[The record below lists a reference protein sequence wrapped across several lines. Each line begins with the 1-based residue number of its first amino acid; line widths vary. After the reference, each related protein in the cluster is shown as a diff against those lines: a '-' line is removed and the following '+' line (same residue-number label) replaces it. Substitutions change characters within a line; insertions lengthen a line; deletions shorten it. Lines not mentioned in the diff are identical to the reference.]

1 MARGMANQRGAG
13 VSGLL
18 LAFRAGLVGLVLV
31 ALAGCAAQV
40 RHHGYAPDDRALAEV
55 EVGRHNREDVADLV
69 GRPGSTGLMR
79 DSGWYYVAS
88 QREHFAYRAP
98 AEIDREVVAISF
110 DQSGR
115 VSNIERFGLENGE
128 VVALSRRVTDSQ
140 IRGTTLIAQLFRN
153 IGNFTA
159 GQFF

>member
-1 MARGMANQRGAG
+1 MAKRVASHGSDRAG
-13 VSGLL
+13 RLVLGL
-18 LAFRAGLVGLVLV
+18 RAGLAALLMV
-31 ALAGCAAQV
+31 ALAGCATQV

-55 EVGRHNREDVADLV
+55 DVGRHSRDDVADLV

-88 QREHFAYRAP
+88 KREHFAYRAP
-98 AEIDREVVAISF
+98 VETDREVVAISF
-110 DQSGR
+110 DQGGR

-140 IRGTTLIAQLFRN
+140 ITGTTLIAQIFRN